1 MEREEAMKV
10 AAAFVLGATLVLLVV
25 LSLFVFFPSFFTYPC
40 SVEPVFSPN
49 AEPEVLSFISSAS
62 GTLDVEMYV
71 FTYDKVAE
79 ALANAS
85 RRGVKVRVILEK
97 RLGDNSANQRNF
109 DYLRAN
115 GVDVRW
121 ASFSYKLTHSKFL
134 VADRK
139 RVLVGSINFSNS
151 ALNSNRE
158 AAVIFECPSVED
170 FVRAFETDWEA
181 GSAS

>member
-1 MEREEAMKV
+1 MEREEALKI
-10 AAAFVLGATLVLLVV
+10 AAAFALGASIVALLV

-49 AEPEVLSFISSAS
+49 AEPEVLAFISSAS
-62 GTLDVEMYV
+62 DTLDVEMYV

-85 RRGVKVRVILEK
+85 RRGVRVRVILEK
-97 RLGDNSANQRNF
+97 RLDDNSANQRNF

-115 GVDVRW
+115 GVEVRW
-121 ASFSYKLTHSKFL
+121 ASYSYKLTHSKFL
-134 VADRK
+134 VADGK

-158 AAVIFECPSVED
+158 AAVVFQCPSVEE
-170 FVRAFETDWEA
+170 FVAAFEADWGQ

>member
-10 AAAFVLGATLVLLVV
+10 AAAFVLGASLVLLAV
-25 LSLFVFFPSFFTYPC
+25 LSLFVFFPSYFSYPC
-40 SVEPVFSPN
+40 AVEPVFSPN

-62 GTLDVEMYV
+62 ETLDVEMYV

-85 RRGVKVRVILEK
+85 KRGVRVRVILEK
-97 RLGDNSANQRNF
+97 RLDDNSANQRNF

-158 AAVIFECPSVED
+158 AAVIFECPSVEE
-170 FVRAFETDWEA
+170 FVHAFETDWGK